1 MNRTLKRVLGLSGSV
16 VLGLAGAVA
25 FASGAQAHHPEIQGL
40 TECTP
45 DGGWTVVWQV
55 KDWDSDNGAV
65 GTITDIVTDGEFN
78 ENSEIVVGATLP
90 AFDSGDYLEGSQNF
104 GSDVASASI
113 TIKGA
118 WDNGATG
125 ERNATVSAPEGGC
138 TEEPPAEPEPEYEV
152 GGGSDCAGVYVWADN
167 YNPDALAEFTFVPS
181 TGDAVTYT
189 PEVDEGFYEYFL
201 LESAEEG
208 LSVDIFVGE
217 ELVDT
222 VEWNDNGLCS
232 YIAVESDCDGLTIT
246 LTVPA
251 DGEETY
257 FEIWSSLSEDY
268 LSYELA
274 PGESEVVELSGEG
287 QEEIWANYYIET
299 PKDATGGDVYWTPC
313 DEETPS
319 PSDTPSAQPQLP
331 TTGSSM
337 TIMLGSAAALIVAAA
352 AIFLIMRRRRAAQD
366 W

>member
-25 FASGAQAHHPEIQGL
+25 FASGAQAHHPEITGT

-55 KDWDSDNGAV
+55 TDWDSDNGSIGHITAV
-65 GTITDIVTDGEFN
+65 DAELNEGT
-78 ENSEIVVGATLP
+78 EIKVDAVLP
-90 AFDSGDYLEGSQNF
+90 AFDSGDYLEGSQNLTAE
-104 GSDVASASI
+104 DATASI
-113 TIKGA
+113 TIAGA

-125 ERNATVSAPEGGC
+125 ERTGTVSAPEGGC

-152 GGGSDCAGVYVWADN
+152 GGGSDCVGIYVWADN
-167 YNPDALAEFTFVPS
+167 YNPDALAEFTFAPS
-181 TGDAVTYT
+181 EGEAITYT
-189 PEVDEGFYEYFL
+189 PEVDEGFYEYFYV
-201 LESAEEG
+201 EREEG
-208 LSVDIFVGE
+208 LAVDIYVGD

-222 VEWNDNGLCS
+222 IEWYDNELCS
-232 YIAVESDCDGLTIT
+232 YVSVESDCDGLTFT
-246 LTVPA
+246 LTVPQ

-257 FEIWSSLSEDY
+257 FEIWTSLSEESITY
-268 LSYELA
+268 NLA
-274 PGESEVVELSGEG
+274 PGESETVEISGEG
-287 QEEIWANYYIET
+287 QEDLWVNYYVET
-299 PKDATGGDVYWTPC
+299 PKDATGGDIYWSPC

>member
-25 FASGAQAHHPEIQGL
+25 FASGAQAHHPEIQGI

-55 KDWDSDNGAV
+55 KDWDSDNGSA
-65 GTITDIVTDGEFN
+65 GKITEILTDGEFN
-78 ENSEIVVGATLP
+78 EGTEIVVGASLP

-104 GSDVASASI
+104 SADVDLASI
-113 TIKGA
+113 TIKGE
-118 WDNGATG
+118 WDNGAKG
-125 ERNATVSAPEGGC
+125 ETSSTVSAPEGGC
-138 TEEPPAEPEPEYEV
+138 TEEPPAEPEPEYEF
-152 GGGSDCAGVYVWADN
+152 GGGSDCVGVYVWADN
-167 YNPDALAEFTFVPS
+167 YNPDALAEFTFAPS
-181 TGDAVTYT
+181 NGDAVTYT
-189 PEVDEGFYEYFL
+189 PEVDEGFYEYFYVD
-201 LESAEEG
+201 SAEEG
-208 LSVDIFVGE
+208 LTVDIFVGE

-222 VEWNDNGLCS
+222 IEWYDNELCS

-257 FEIWSSLSEDY
+257 FEVYADTMEEPLGY
-268 LSYELA
+268 TLA
-274 PGESEVVELSGEG
+274 AGESEVVEIPAAGE
-287 QEEIWANYYIET
+287 EFWAWYYIET
-299 PKDATGGDVYWTPC
+299 PKDATGGELYWAPC

-319 PSDTPSAQPQLP
+319 PSGTPSAQPQLP

-337 TIMLGSAAALIVAAA
+337 TIMIGSAAALIVAAA